1 MDTRHATV
9 EREVPCTWWDP
20 AHHLLQFPAG
30 CDVRAEGVR
39 VQSAGDD
46 ACMVVFRCG
55 GKALK
60 EEQEIRLERPPS
72 CLYGHR

>member
-9 EREVPCTWWDP
+9 EREVPRAWWDP

-30 CDVRAEGVR
+30 GDVRAEGVR
-39 VQSAGDD
+39 VQGAGDD
-46 ACMVVFRCG
+46 ARMVVFRCG
-55 GKALK
+55 GKPLK

-72 CLYGHR
+72 CFYGAR